1 MGIKRI
7 VLMFTLLL
15 LPLLQ
20 LSAEATAIP
29 CKLFEASTPKAESS
43 SSERSDNHAEATF
56 TAEVHPMLST
66 TATSGVQHSITP
78 AVRTLHRTMS
88 SAERQ
93 SQHIKATGSI
103 DSTTATARYGL
114 YNHKILF
121 VSHSRHY
128 YLNRLVRL
136 II

>member
-1 MGIKRI
+1 M
-7 VLMFTLLL
+7 LLV

-103 DSTTATARYGL
+103 DSTTAAARYGL

-121 VSHSRHY
+121 VSIARYHY
-128 YLNRLVRL
+128 VCRLRRL

>member
-7 VLMFTLLL
+7 VLIFTLLL
-15 LPLLQ
+15 LPLQQ
-20 LSAEATAIP
+20 LSAEATTIP
-29 CKLFEASTPKAESS
+29 CKLLEASTYKAENS

-66 TATSGVQHSITP
+66 TATSGAQHSITP

-93 SQHIKATGSI
+93 SQHVKATGSI
-103 DSTTATARYGL
+103 DSTTAAARYGL

>member
-7 VLMFTLLL
+7 VLIFTLLL

-20 LSAEATAIP
+20 LSAEATTIP
-29 CKLFEASTPKAESS
+29 CKLLEASTYKAENS
-43 SSERSDNHAEATF
+43 SSEHSDNHAEATF
-56 TAEVHPMLST
+56 TAEMHPMLST
-66 TATSGVQHSITP
+66 TATSGAQHSITP

-93 SQHIKATGSI
+93 SQHVKAAGSI
-103 DSTTATARYGL
+103 DSTTAAARYGL

>member
-7 VLMFTLLL
+7 VLIFTLLL

-20 LSAEATAIP
+20 LSAEATTIP

-43 SSERSDNHAEATF
+43 SSEHSDNHTETTF

-78 AVRTLHRTMS
+78 AVRTLHRTMN

-103 DSTTATARYGL
+103 DSTTAAARYGL

>member
-7 VLMFTLLL
+7 VPIFTLLL

-20 LSAEATAIP
+20 LSAEATTIP
-29 CKLFEASTPKAESS
+29 CKLLEASTYKAESS
-43 SSERSDNHAEATF
+43 SSEHSDNQAEATF

-66 TATSGVQHSITP
+66 TTTSGVQHSITP

-93 SQHIKATGSI
+93 SQHVKAAGSI
-103 DSTTATARYGL
+103 DSTTAAARYGL

>member
-7 VLMFTLLL
+7 VLIFTLLL

-20 LSAEATAIP
+20 LSAEATTIP
-29 CKLFEASTPKAESS
+29 CKLLEASTYKAESS
-43 SSERSDNHAEATF
+43 SSEHSDNHAEATF

-66 TATSGVQHSITP
+66 TATSGAQHSITP

-93 SQHIKATGSI
+93 SQHVKATGSI
-103 DSTTATARYGL
+103 DSTTAAARYGL